1 MTDFSRYCDE
11 DLMKEIKAGNLI
23 AFDSL
28 YRRYNKKI
36 YNYILSLLKSS
47 EDAEN
52 VLQDVFLNLW
62 LNRGKLK
69 KCSSVRLYIFKI
81 AHNAAISVIRKKIKE
96 SQFIEELKSMQ
107 IYSENLTEID
117 AENNKLNYNLHKIIN
132 ELPARQKEV
141 YILHHIEG
149 LKYSE
154 ISKRLNISTNTVE
167 NHMARA
173 LKTIRLKL
181 TSYNLLILF
190 IITLFLT
197 IAW

>member
-11 DLMKEIKAGNLI
+11 ELMTEIKAGNLI

-28 YRRYNKKI
+28 YRKYNKKI

-52 VLQDVFLNLW
+52 ILQDVFLSLW
-62 LNRGKLK
+62 LNRYKLK
-69 KCSSVRLYIFKI
+69 KCSSARFYMFKI
-81 AHNAAISVIRKKIKE
+81 AHNAAISIIREKIKE
-96 SQFIEELKSMQ
+96 SLFIEELKSMQ
-107 IYSENLTEID
+107 INSENPAEID
-117 AENNKLNYNLHKIIN
+117 MGNNRLSYNLNEIIN
-132 ELPARQKEV
+132 ELPGRQKEV
-141 YILHHIEG
+141 YTLHNIEG

-154 ISKRLNISTNTVE
+154 ISKRLNISINTVE

-173 LKTIRLKL
+173 LKAIRLKL
-181 TSYNLLILF
+181 KCYNLLILF

-197 IAW
+197 IA

>member
-1 MTDFSRYCDE
+1 
-11 DLMKEIKAGNLI
+11 
-23 AFDSL
+23 
-28 YRRYNKKI
+28 
-36 YNYILSLLKSS
+36 
-47 EDAEN
+47 
-52 VLQDVFLNLW
+52 
-62 LNRGKLK
+62 
-69 KCSSVRLYIFKI
+69 
-81 AHNAAISVIRKKIKE
+81 
-96 SQFIEELKSMQ
+96 MQ
-107 IYSENLTEID
+107 IYSENPTEID
-117 AENNKLNYNLHKIIN
+117 AENNKLNYNLHEIIN

>member
-1 MTDFSRYCDE
+1 
-11 DLMKEIKAGNLI
+11 MKEIKAGNLI

-28 YRRYNKKI
+28 YRKYNKKI
-36 YNYILSLLKSS
+36 YNLLKSS